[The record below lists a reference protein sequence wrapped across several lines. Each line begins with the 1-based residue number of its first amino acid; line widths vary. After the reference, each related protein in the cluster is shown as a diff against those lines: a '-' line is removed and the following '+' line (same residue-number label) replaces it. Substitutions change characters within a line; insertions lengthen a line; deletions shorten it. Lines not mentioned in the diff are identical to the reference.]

1 MKKNILDK
9 KTLRENI
16 YKLRTSF
23 DDETLNSYSLNA
35 QLNLAE
41 FLKKKNFKILDF
53 LYHLITKYL
62 HIIYFLSQKK

>member
-41 FLKKKNFKILDF
+41 FLKKKIS
-53 LYHLITKYL
+53 KYWIFY
-62 HIIYFLSQKK
+62 II